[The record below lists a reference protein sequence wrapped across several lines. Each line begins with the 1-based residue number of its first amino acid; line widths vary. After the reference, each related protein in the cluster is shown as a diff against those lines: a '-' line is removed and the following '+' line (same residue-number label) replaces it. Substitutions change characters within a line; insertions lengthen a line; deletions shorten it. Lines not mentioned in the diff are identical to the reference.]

1 MKNICDKIGD
11 SVGDSIWISVHHP
24 MWSTQCRNSSVG
36 NSVKDID
43 LYFEVPVIVHSSICN
58 LIKNLNER

>member
-1 MKNICDKIGD
+1 MKTICNKIVD

-24 MWSTQCRNSSVG
+24 MWYTQCRNLPVG

-43 LYFEVPVIVHSSICN
+43 LYFEVPIRVDSSIRN
-58 LIKNLNER
+58 LIKDLNER